1 MKTELLAPAGSF
13 EIGKAALYA
22 GCDAIYL
29 ALESFGARAYAKNF
43 SREELKQIFKGIL
56 IDLNLTEKELES
68 IVTLVRTPAEMTKI
82 VDAIEANPNIK
93 YNELFEVVLNSI
105 DFDIE
110 INQ

>member
-1 MKTELLAPAGSF
+1 MDKF
-13 EIGKAALYA
+13 
-22 GCDAIYL
+22 
-29 ALESFGARAYAKNF
+29 
-43 SREELKQIFKGIL
+43 EELKQIFKGIL

-68 IVTLVRTPAEMTKI
+68 IVTLVRTPAEMTRI
-82 VDAIEANPNIK
+82 VDAIEANPNIQ

>member
-1 MKTELLAPAGSF
+1 MDKF
-13 EIGKAALYA
+13 
-22 GCDAIYL
+22 
-29 ALESFGARAYAKNF
+29 
-43 SREELKQIFKGIL
+43 EELKQIFKGIL
-56 IDLNLTEKELES
+56 IDLNLTKKELES
-68 IVTLVRTPAEMTKI
+68 IVTLVRTPAEMTRI